1 MKIHFRGICRK
12 IIDMLKRTIT
22 AVVALSLLT
31 VVYIYSDTH
40 VFPIVFGLLAVVG
53 VYEMLGCVGTRRNF
67 ILSLCLY
74 ATAVFSTVLT
84 QMIDRRSIFICSFS
98 SFLFCILLILFA
110 ASVFSEGKLPIDKAC
125 ISFTT
130 CAYIITGFIS
140 IIMLRG
146 MKNGFY
152 ICLIAFI
159 APWVTDTFAYFG
171 GRLLGRH
178 KLIPSVSPNKT
189 IEGSICGMVFC
200 SVACAVYGYIMS
212 TIVEGLPKVW
222 YFAILGF
229 LVSIVSQVGDLIFS
243 LIKRRY
249 GIKDYGF
256 VFPGH
261 GGVLDRFDS
270 IIATAPLILIVCEAL
285 MYFNAM

>member
-1 MKIHFRGICRK
+1 
-12 IIDMLKRTIT
+12 MLKRTIT
-22 AVVALSLLT
+22 AIVAIALLA
-31 VVYIYSDTH
+31 VVYIYSDTLL
-40 VFPIVFGLLAVVG
+40 FPIAFGLLAVIG
-53 VYEMLGCVGTRRNF
+53 VYEMLGCVGTRNNL

-74 ATAVFSTVLT
+74 LTAAFSVAMT
-84 QMIDRRSIFICSFS
+84 QLIGSRSVFICAFA
-98 SFLFCILLILFA
+98 SFLFCVLLILFA
-110 ASVFSEGKLPIDKAC
+110 AAIFSEGKLPVDKTC

-140 IIMLRG
+140 VIMLRE

-152 ICLIAFI
+152 ICLLALI
-159 APWVTDTFAYFG
+159 APWVTDTFAYFC
-171 GRLLGRH
+171 GRLFGRH

-189 IEGSICGMVFC
+189 IEGSIGGIVFC
-200 SVACAVYGYIMS
+200 SAVCAGYGYVMS
-212 TIVEGLPKVW
+212 TQIEGMPHFA
-222 YFAILGF
+222 YFALMGF
-229 LVSIVSQVGDLIFS
+229 LVSIVSQIGDLIFS

-285 MYFNAM
+285 MYFNVM

>member
-1 MKIHFRGICRK
+1 MKIHNRGSCRK
-12 IIDMLKRTIT
+12 IIYMLKRTIT
-22 AVVALSLLT
+22 AAVALALLT
-31 VVYIYSDTH
+31 VVYIYSDT
-40 VFPIVFGLLAVVG
+40 VIFPIIFGLLAVIG
-53 VYEMLGCVGTRRNF
+53 VYEMLGCVGTRRN
-67 ILSLCLY
+67 LMTSLCLY
-74 ATAVFSTVLT
+74 FSAVFCTVLT
-84 QMIDRRSIFICSFS
+84 QLIERRSVFVCAFS

-110 ASVFSEGKLPIDKAC
+110 VSVFSEGKLPVDKMC

-140 IIMLRG
+140 IIMLRD

-152 ICLIAFI
+152 ICLLAFI
-159 APWVTDTFAYFG
+159 APWVTDTFAYFC
-171 GRLLGRH
+171 GRLFGRH

-189 IEGSICGMVFC
+189 VEGSIGGTVFC
-200 SVACAVYGYIMS
+200 AVACSVYGYVMS
-212 TIVEGLPKVW
+212 GIVEGLPPIW
-222 YFAILGF
+222 CFAVLGL
-229 LVSIVSQVGDLIFS
+229 LVSVVSQIGDLIFS
-243 LIKRRY
+243 LLKRRY

-285 MYFNAM
+285 MYFKIV